1 MDAMELRRKRL
12 HNLVDLAR
20 ASRGWSK
27 AQLARELGRDPT
39 KIYPESGNPKADF
52 LMKLA
57 EVLEWPVGDVLEMV
71 WGAGGEA
78 TVSDAAAKTPIAYE
92 DLYAQARAA
101 HQRGDARQVVELAKS
116 MYETAKT
123 EDHKCVACSVEASG
137 WDMLGRYV
145 QEVDACRRGLTHSP
159 TNPMR
164 RQQLRAVLANAWYSL
179 WDLTPALGT
188 AELLA
193 KWYQENPAMTDT
205 DRKRPTFV
213 HYVRGNIHRR
223 LAMIEPEARQ
233 QHLLAAREDL
243 ARAAGIHEELATKL
257 NTPSLAGIANTCR
270 GGLIE
275 VAVESGQEDPGEAV
289 GEIVAALRKID
300 PNDKSLVGDWL
311 ESWGWWCTFGSDLA
325 LRHLKGRAM
334 QEAVGFLNTRALT
347 IADRLGNWSMRERVF
362 TLQFGLHQT
371 VTDSTGFE
379 IEFPLDEQN
388 KSLVTATMGRFP
400 SFRAVGW
407 QILAT
412 AKVVD
417 TNQEVG
423 Q

>member
-12 HNLVDLAR
+12 HKLVDLAR

-39 KIYPESGNPKADF
+39 KIYPDSGNPKADF

-57 EVLEWPVGDVLEMV
+57 EILQWPVGDVLEIV
-71 WGAGGEA
+71 WGNDDRAVAGPAESGSLAFE
-78 TVSDAAAKTPIAYE
+78 E
-92 DLYAQARAA
+92 LYVRARSA

-145 QEVDACRRGLTHSP
+145 QEVDACRRGLMHSP
-159 TNPMR
+159 ENPLR
-164 RQQLRAVLANAWYSL
+164 RQLLRAVLANAWYSL

-193 KWYQENPAMTDT
+193 RWYDENPPLTDT
-205 DRKRPTFV
+205 DRKRPAFV

-223 LAMIEPEARQ
+223 IAMLEPEAKAA
-233 QHLLAAREDL
+233 HLLAAREDL
-243 ARAAGIHEELATKL
+243 ARSAGMHEELAAKL

-275 VAVESGQEDPGEAV
+275 VAVESGQEDAGDAV
-289 GEIVAALRKID
+289 GEIVSSLKKINPAD
-300 PNDKSLVGDWL
+300 PGLTGDWL
-311 ESWGWWCTFGSDLA
+311 ESWGWWCTFGADLA
-325 LRHLKGRAM
+325 LRHLKGREM
-334 QEAVGFLNTRALT
+334 QEAVGFLNTRALAV
-347 IADRLGNWSMRERVF
+347 ADRLNNWAMRERVF

-379 IEFPLDEQN
+379 IEFPMDQEN
-388 KSLVTATMGRFP
+388 RSLVTATMGRFP
-400 SFRAVGW
+400 SFRSTGW

-412 AKVVD
+412 AKVVAA
-417 TNQEVG
+417 NGEVG

>member
-39 KIYPESGNPKADF
+39 KIYPDSGNPKADF

-57 EVLEWPVGDVLEMV
+57 EVLEWPVGDVMEIV
-71 WGAGGEA
+71 WGAGE
-78 TVSDAAAKTPIAYE
+78 VKAAAPAATIAYE

-101 HQRGDARQVVELAKS
+101 HQRGDARQVVELSKS
-116 MYETAKT
+116 MYESAKT

-145 QEVDACRRGLTHSP
+145 QEVDACRRGLMHSP
-159 TNPMR
+159 SNPLR

-188 AELLA
+188 AELLV
-193 KWYQENPAMTDT
+193 KWWNDNPPLSDQ
-205 DRKRPTFV
+205 DRKRPAFV
-213 HYVRGNIHRR
+213 HYVRGHIHRR
-223 LAMIEPEARQ
+223 MAILEPESKLAHLDAARQ
-233 QHLLAAREDL
+233 DL
-243 ARAAGIHEELATKL
+243 ARSAGLHEELAAKL

-275 VAVESGQEDPGEAV
+275 VAVESGQEDAGEAV
-289 GEIVAALRKID
+289 AEIVSALRRID
-300 PNDKSLVGDWL
+300 PKDPALVGDWL
-311 ESWGWWCTFGSDLA
+311 ESWGWWCTFGADLA
-325 LRHLKGRAM
+325 LRHLKGRQM

-347 IADRLGNWSMRERVF
+347 IADRLNNWSMRERVF

-379 IEFPLDEQN
+379 VDFPIDEQN
-388 KSLVTATMGRFP
+388 KSLITATMGRFP
-400 SFRAVGW
+400 SFRSVGW

-412 AKVVD
+412 AKVVSA
-417 TNQEVG
+417 NQEVG